1 MSIIPRHL
9 SKILERTISNSRIV
23 NVVGPR
29 QDGKSTLVRDLM
41 RSAAYVTLD
50 DDTSLRALE
59 ADPYNQLKALS
70 RQAPAGLPVVID
82 EIQRLPSLTLALK
95 RIVDE
100 DNRKAHFVLTGSS
113 DIFTSGA
120 SLDSLAGRVSTLTL
134 RPFSTAEIFGSEPC
148 LLLDAVAMAPQDP
161 MALLPSPRSYERD
174 EVIELI
180 VRGGFPEMRA
190 LADRDRGDR
199 YTSYVDSIIERDMS
213 AIYAVRKPDAVRRLI
228 SQAAARTGQEFN
240 PSTIAGQLGIKF
252 ETITN
257 YVDALTRLGIVLR
270 LGAWTSSKAKRE
282 IKSPKLHL
290 MDTGFATA
298 LRGEDAGSFGA
309 LADPGALGA
318 LFETFVFTEIEKTL
332 PFLSKRWSLW
342 HWRDNYREI
351 DIGAE
356 APGRLLAVF
365 EIKASSTVS
374 PGDFKHINWFMTEGP
389 GTGYRGTG
397 FVVYLGDR
405 VLSFGSGRIAL
416 PASIFWSYPS
426 PE

>member
-1 MSIIPRHL
+1 MPIIPRHL
-9 SKILERTISNSRIV
+9 SKILERTISTSRIV

-41 RSAAYVTLD
+41 KSAAYVTLD
-50 DDTSLRALE
+50 DTTSLRALE
-59 ADPYNQLKALS
+59 QDPYNQLKALS
-70 RQAPAGLPVVID
+70 RQAPASLPVVID
-82 EIQRLPSLTLALK
+82 EIQRLPGLTLALK

-120 SLDSLAGRVSTLTL
+120 SVDSLAGRVSTLTL
-134 RPFSTAEIFGSEPC
+134 RPFSTAEIFGSGPC
-148 LLLDAVAMAPQDP
+148 LLLDAVAAAPQDP
-161 MALLPSPRSYERD
+161 MLLLPPPHAYDREKA
-174 EVIELI
+174 IELMI
-180 VRGGFPEMRA
+180 RGGFPEMRE

-199 YTSYVDSIIERDMS
+199 YTGYVDSIIERDMS
-213 AIYAVRKPDAVRRLI
+213 AIHAVRKPDAVRRLI

-240 PSTIAGQLGIKF
+240 PWTIAGQLGIKF
-252 ETITN
+252 ETLTG

-290 MDTGFATA
+290 MDTGLATA
-298 LRGEDAGSFGA
+298 LRGEDASSFGP

-318 LFETFVFTEIEKTL
+318 VFETFVFTEIEKSL

-351 DIGAE
+351 DIVAE
-356 APGRLLAVF
+356 APGRLLVLF
-365 EIKASSTVS
+365 EMKASSDVS
-374 PGDFKHINWFMTEGP
+374 SHDFKHINWFMNEGP
-389 GTGYRGTG
+389 GTGYRGAG

-416 PASIFWSYPS
+416 PASIFWSYTS
-426 PE
+426 S

>member
-9 SKILERTISNSRIV
+9 SKVLERTISISRIV

-41 RSAAYVTLD
+41 KSAAYVTLD
-50 DDTSLRALE
+50 DTTSLRALE
-59 ADPYNQLKALS
+59 QDPYNQLKALS
-70 RQAPAGLPVVID
+70 RQASPGLPVVID
-82 EIQRLPSLTLALK
+82 EIQRVPGLTLALK

-120 SLDSLAGRVSTLTL
+120 SVDSLAGRVSTLTL
-134 RPFSTAEIFGSEPC
+134 RPFSTAEIFGAGPC
-148 LLLDAVAMAPQDP
+148 LLLDAVAEAPQDP
-161 MALLPSPRSYERD
+161 MPLLPTPQLYDRD
-174 EVIELI
+174 KAVELI
-180 VRGGFPEMRA
+180 LRGGFPEMRD

-199 YTSYVDSIIERDMS
+199 YTGYVDSIIERDMS
-213 AIYAVRKPDAVRRLI
+213 AIHAVRKPDAVRRLI

-240 PSTIAGQLGIKF
+240 PWTIAGQLGIKF
-252 ETITN
+252 ETLTAYI
-257 YVDALTRLGIVLR
+257 DALSRLGIVLR

-290 MDTGFATA
+290 MDTGLATA
-298 LRGEDAGSFGA
+298 LRGEDASSFGP
-309 LADPGALGA
+309 LADPSSLGS
-318 LFETFVFTEIEKTL
+318 LFETFVFTEIEKSL

-351 DIGAE
+351 DIVAE
-356 APGRLLAVF
+356 APGRLLALF
-365 EIKASSTVS
+365 EMKASSEVS
-374 PGDFKHINWFMTEGP
+374 PHDFKHINWFMTEGP
-389 GTGYRGTG
+389 GTGNRGAG

-416 PASIFWSYPS
+416 PASMFWSYPS
-426 PE
+426 S

>member
-1 MSIIPRHL
+1 VPIIPRHL
-9 SKILERTISNSRIV
+9 SKILERTISTSRIV

-41 RSAAYVTLD
+41 KSAAYVTLD
-50 DDTSLRALE
+50 DNTSLRALE
-59 ADPYNQLKALS
+59 EDPYNQLKALS

-82 EIQRLPSLTLALK
+82 EIQRLPGLTLALK

-120 SLDSLAGRVSTLTL
+120 SVDSLAGRVSTLTL
-134 RPFSTAEIFGSEPC
+134 RPFSTAEIFGSGPF
-148 LLLDAVAMAPQDP
+148 LLLDAVAVAPQDP
-161 MALLPSPRSYERD
+161 IPLLPPPRSYERD
-174 EVIELI
+174 EAIELI
-180 VRGGFPEMRA
+180 IRGGFPEMREI
-190 LADRDRGDR
+190 ADRDRGDR
-199 YTSYVDSIIERDMS
+199 YTSYIDSIIERDMS
-213 AIYAVRKPDAVRRLI
+213 AIHAVRKPDAVRRLI

-240 PSTIAGQLGIKF
+240 PWTIAGQLGIKF
-252 ETITN
+252 ETLTG

-298 LRGEDAGSFGA
+298 LRDEDASSFGP
-309 LADPGALGA
+309 LADPASLGA
-318 LFETFVFTEIEKTL
+318 LFETFVFTEIEKSL

-351 DIGAE
+351 DIVAE
-356 APGRLLAVF
+356 APGRLLALF
-365 EIKASSTVS
+365 EMKASSDVS
-374 PGDFKHINWFMTEGP
+374 SHDFKHINWFMTEGP
-389 GTGYRGTG
+389 GTGYRGAG

-416 PASIFWSYPS
+416 PASMFWSYPS
-426 PE
+426 S